1 MPDSL
6 QMDCGEGD
14 GSRLSL
20 LNSVQEPNCSLSSAG
35 GSWVT
40 PSRHQRRGLELPRVA
55 VGSLCSGEQLQ
66 QVEPSTAQDLKPRSL
81 CCAVGAHRVI
91 LGVPGRTAP
100 SSAFEIELRDLVKVY
115 LMQRHHLWFMSPLS
129 CALQRVEYY

>member
-1 MPDSL
+1 MCL
-6 QMDCGEGD
+6 THCRWTVGRVLVAGD

-20 LNSVQEPNCSLSSAG
+20 SAQLCARAKLLLSSAG

-40 PSRHQRRGLELPRVA
+40 PSRHQWRGLALQPGLPPVA

-91 LGVPGRTAP
+91 LGVAGRTAP
-100 SSAFEIELRDLVKVY
+100 SSAFEIELRDLVKWS
-115 LMQRHHLWFMSPLS
+115 RFIECRETISGS
-129 CALQRVEYY
+129 